1 MKEHPMKIRHLA
13 AWLSVVVLL
22 GASATLIRAQGPGVN
37 PASARAKLR
46 AEIVKLRTEVEMLQF
61 DYDLARVGLMD
72 DVKMEK
78 GLKMAG
84 SMMGAI
90 GGFQVAMNEARN
102 EANAP
107 PSAGPDDALP
117 PGAVAPAAVAAP
129 AVVRPAPSSPP
140 PPSVRPQPSAK
151 DRQQAEA
158 KAKKAQEE
166 AEKKEEA
173 ELAKAVADRKKELE
187 RIYTSLSA
195 KRLDLEDAERAY
207 REGAR

>member
-1 MKEHPMKIRHLA
+1 MKIRHLA

-22 GASATLIRAQGPGVN
+22 GASATLIRAQGPGAK
-37 PASARAKLR
+37 PATAERARLR
-46 AEIVKLRTEVEMLQF
+46 ETIVKLRTEVEMLQF

-84 SMMGAI
+84 SMMGAV
-90 GGFQVAMNEARN
+90 GAMQVAMNDARN
-102 EANAP
+102 QAYAPEPVEPGNALP
-107 PSAGPDDALP
+107 PQALP
-117 PGAVAPAAVAAP
+117 PGVPGEPV
-129 AVVRPAPSSPP
+129 VVRPAPSSPP
-140 PPSVRPQPSAK
+140 PPPVRPQPSAK

-158 KAKKAQEE
+158 KAKKDQEE

-173 ELAKAVADRKKELE
+173 EMAKAVAERKKELE
-187 RIYTSLSA
+187 RIYASLSA
-195 KRLDLEDAERAY
+195 KRLDLEDAERSY